1 MRLPAF
7 VNRTWPHLLIVL
19 SAAVGWGL
27 GSPRYGFPR
36 DDHIDTQITAEAIEM
51 LYAEQFTQ
59 LSAYHSA
66 AGETEK
72 TRLRS
77 ELDAAFA
84 ADEMVVEARI
94 EIRRQRAAV
103 GYPYSY
109 SVAPGTDSACSMSTL
124 EQRRAGLIRCELES
138 PEGFWDV
145 LEYTRAIE
153 RREDTF
159 VLAILKLDYSDLRR
173 SVR

>member
-1 MRLPAF
+1 
-7 VNRTWPHLLIVL
+7 
-19 SAAVGWGL
+19 
-27 GSPRYGFPR
+27 
-36 DDHIDTQITAEAIEM
+36 M

-66 AGETEK
+66 ADETEK

>member
-27 GSPRYGFPR
+27 GSPRDGFPR
-36 DDHIDTQITAEAIEM
+36 DDHIDTQITAEAIQM

-66 AGETEK
+66 ADETEK

-94 EIRRQRAAV
+94 EIRRQRAAG
-103 GYPYSY
+103 GYSH
-109 SVAPGTDSACSMSTL
+109 SHSGAPGADKACAL
-124 EQRRAGLIRCELES
+124 G
-138 PEGFWDV
+138 
-145 LEYTRAIE
+145 
-153 RREDTF
+153 
-159 VLAILKLDYSDLRR
+159 
-173 SVR
+173 